1 MITRCQGTRFR
12 ADGDLEHVR
21 FAGPGGGTSQAVS
34 GSLPRLRPEWTQI
47 DFLRRGPTSG
57 PYGGAQRN
65 TYKDP
70 ETRRS
75 DSGVLLSARREKA
88 EWPLPGLPS
97 ESCGRPD
104 CASPR
109 PTPPGPTRSRRTS
122 VRCGSSPWRIRTTA
136 AIPRRVVP
144 APLPAVAQR
153 PRPPPRR
160 TRRTTQGKRT
170 RPHPQREGHLLGR
183 PQPERV
189 GDPAVPGCGDQTAA
203 RLFAMTRSLPTPSGR
218 RSPDSPVSV
227 KPCRS

>member
-75 DSGVLLSARREKA
+75 DSGVRLSARRDKA
-88 EWPLPGLPS
+88 EWPLPGLLVRVLRAAGLRLTATYASWANPIEAHS
-97 ESCGRPD
+97 GPLRQFTLANPD
-104 CASPR
+104 HRSHPAQS
-109 PTPPGPTRSRRTS
+109 GPCLS
-122 VRCGSSPWRIRTTA
+122 G
-136 AIPRRVVP
+136 
-144 APLPAVAQR
+144 VAQR